1 MAKSKLSSAYKAAA
15 GASGSYQASLYDVAN
30 IGYQRESSA
39 QLSEIKSQDLSR
51 TVGMI
56 SEGLDLAGNVIRR
69 GQRREEMKTAA
80 GAIGAKGKPMSLWGK
95 LTGEEQMYEKVGE
108 GGEMG
113 TISGSDVMAHYKLQQ
128 QEKAFGESVT
138 VDETTGKA
146 ASTPAPGGPPTIPD
160 VKDTEPTLAQEAN
173 IVEPKPYAG
182 PTPGGAT
189 LDTAQQKGLNVTGE
203 ELEEWK
209 TGSGSYDPGA
219 GKSALTQF
227 ANWQKAG
234 KPKRDKAT
242 IGPSQAGGS
251 AVMNW

>member
-39 QLSEIKSQDLSR
+39 QLSEIKTQDRSR

-80 GAIGAKGKPMSLWGK
+80 GAIGAKGKDMSLWGR

-113 TISGSDVMAHYKLQQ
+113 TISGSDVMAEYKLQQ
-128 QEKAFGESVT
+128 QEKAFGRSTT

-146 ASTPAPGGPPTIPD
+146 TSTPATGTAPKGPPTLAEETGIVD
-160 VKDTEPTLAQEAN
+160 KKDTYKEP
-173 IVEPKPYAG
+173 IG
-182 PTPGGAT
+182 PTPGGVPLGQAESPIYQGPT
-189 LDTAQQKGLNVTGE
+189 QSGAPLGDGGVQGGNLEGIGDFELPSLLDKESMEYLN
-203 ELEEWK
+203 K
-209 TGSGSYDPGA
+209 YKRPPGSG
-219 GKSALTQF
+219 
-227 ANWQKAG
+227 
-234 KPKRDKAT
+234 
-242 IGPSQAGGS
+242 GGRRF
-251 AVMNW
+251 

>member
-80 GAIGAKGKPMSLWGK
+80 GAIGAEAKDMSLWGK

-128 QEKAFGESVT
+128 QEAAFGKSVT
-138 VDETTGKA
+138 VDDTTGKA
-146 ASTPAPGGPPTIPD
+146 TSTPAPGGPPTIPD
-160 VKDTEPTLAQEAN
+160 VQATEPTLAQEAN
-173 IVEPKPYAG
+173 IVEPKPVAG
-182 PTPGGAT
+182 PTPSGAT

>member
-15 GASGSYQASLYDVAN
+15 SSGGSYQASLYDVAN

-39 QLSEIKSQDLSR
+39 QLSEIKAQDRSR

-69 GQRREEMKTAA
+69 GQRRKEMKTAA
-80 GAIGAKGKPMSLWGK
+80 GALGAKAKDMSLWGR

-113 TISGSDVMAHYKLQQ
+113 TVSGADLLTEYKLQQ
-128 QEKAFGESVT
+128 QEKAFGRST
-138 VDETTGKA
+138 TTDEDTGKVT
-146 ASTPAPGGPPTIPD
+146 STPAAEEPPTIP
-160 VKDTEPTLAQEAN
+160 K
-173 IVEPKPYAG
+173 VEDD
-182 PTPGGAT
+182 TPGPANLAEEVGISEVQGPPAPK
-189 LDTAQQKGLNVTGE
+189 QGLNITGE
-203 ELEEWK
+203 ELEQWK
-209 TGSGSYDPGA
+209 TGSGFFDESS
-219 GKSALTQF
+219 GKGALTQY

-242 IGPSQAGGS
+242 LGPAQAGPNMS
-251 AVMNW
+251 TIMNW

>member
-15 GASGSYQASLYDVAN
+15 SSGGSYQASLYDVAN

-80 GAIGAKGKPMSLWGK
+80 VGIGAEAKDMSLWGK

-128 QEKAFGESVT
+128 QEAAFGKSVT
-138 VDETTGKA
+138 VDDTTGKA
-146 ASTPAPGGPPTIPD
+146 TSTPAPGAAPKGPPT
-160 VKDTEPTLAQEAN
+160 LAEEIG
-173 IVEPKPYAG
+173 IVDKPVAG
-182 PTPGGAT
+182 PTPSGAT

-209 TGSGSYDPGA
+209 TGSGNYDPGA

>member
-15 GASGSYQASLYDVAN
+15 GASGSYQASLYDIAN

-39 QLSEIKSQDLSR
+39 QLSEIKAQDRSR

-69 GQRREEMKTAA
+69 GQRKEEMKTAA

-113 TISGSDVMAHYKLQQ
+113 TISGSDVMAEYKLQQ
-128 QEKAFGESVT
+128 QEKAFGRSTT
-138 VDETTGKA
+138 VDDTTGKA
-146 ASTPAPGGPPTIPD
+146 TSTPAPGGPPTIPD
-160 VKDTEPTLAQEAN
+160 AKSTEPTLAEETG
-173 IVEPKPYAG
+173 IVDKPVAG

-189 LDTAQQKGLNVTGE
+189 LDTTQQQGLNVTGE

-251 AVMNW
+251 TVMNW